1 MCFAFQSS
9 AWEACIEHTVTL
21 TQVFRQKDSRKCH
34 TNTAPLYLPPALPF
48 PLIPSPP
55 SRSAIPPRPTS
66 THLSTHDLPPPPTSP
81 GFINLLDEMRKGAIS
96 PTAAQTL
103 RSLSR
108 PLLPRADGTGT
119 GTGDSGGDHQ
129 LILPTELFPL
139 RADVERSNAARLAAL
154 PGPAR
159 RFDARDSAGAT
170 VQLPPDR
177 RRRLLDAMPA
187 PARLELKRGAQVMLL
202 RNVSETL
209 VNGSVGRVLGFVRDP
224 DAVPKGK
231 AQGGGRKKKGEEGRR
246 MEGRG
251 GEEGHEGEEDE
262 EEEEE
267 QGKGSEIPDLLPVVE
282 FGTLKGK
289 ETMVVSREEFRAEGD
304 EGELLAR
311 RVQVRDRDSHPR
323 LPPSSFSTTLVMP
336 SPATACD

>member
-1 MCFAFQSS
+1 
-9 AWEACIEHTVTL
+9 
-21 TQVFRQKDSRKCH
+21 
-34 TNTAPLYLPPALPF
+34 
-48 PLIPSPP
+48 
-55 SRSAIPPRPTS
+55 
-66 THLSTHDLPPPPTSP
+66 
-81 GFINLLDEMRKGAIS
+81 MRKGAIS
-96 PTAAQTL
+96 PAAAQTL

-108 PLLPRADGTGT
+108 PLLPRADGTG
-119 GTGDSGGDHQ
+119 DGDHQ
-129 LILPTELFPL
+129 LLLPTELFPL

-159 RFDARDSAGAT
+159 RFDARDSAGAAA
-170 VQLPPDR
+170 QLSPDR

-224 DAVPKGK
+224 DAVPRGKGK
-231 AQGGGRKKKGEEGRR
+231 GGGRRKKGEEGQ
-246 MEGRG
+246 
-251 GEEGHEGEEDE
+251 EGEEDE

-267 QGKGSEIPDLLPVVE
+267 GRESEIPDLLPVVE

-289 ETMVVSREEFRAEGD
+289 ETMVVSREEFRAEGE

-311 RVQVRDRDSHPR
+311 RVQV
-323 LPPSSFSTTLVMP
+323 
-336 SPATACD
+336 